1 MEDGSGPELYNA
13 ICALDDSSWESR
25 IGRRF
30 PDFPLARIIRFPRK
44 KVERKAKG
52 KSPFNVSRLVAASNY
67 NPKSNFHRRF
77 YAINFAF
84 INFIAGF
91 LKREIFEFEIKT
103 IE

>member
-67 NPKSNFHRRF
+67 NPKIISTVDFTRLISRLLISSRDF
-77 YAINFAF
+77 
-84 INFIAGF
+84 
-91 LKREIFEFEIKT
+91 
-103 IE
+103 

>member
-1 MEDGSGPELYNA
+1 MDPDGSGPDLYNA

-30 PDFPLARIIRFPRK
+30 SDFSLARIIGFPRK

-67 NPKSNFHRRF
+67 NPKIISTVDLTRLIRV
-77 YAINFAF
+77 Y
-84 INFIAGF
+84 
-91 LKREIFEFEIKT
+91 
-103 IE
+103 